1 MIKMPYKK
9 SSYNPSVTPRVIC
22 FETCRTAHFS
32 SYERTKTFEKIS
44 GSRGANCWHP
54 LKRWMVLALTE
65 RSFPA
70 HLHSSLLVEE
80 AGQGICNIN
89 TVPAHVRKELPPHKI
104 NFTESVERG
113 TACVHGC
120 VYMRVEGVT
129 LRFVIHFVSV
139 YSIIH
144 PGVQRAAYMPGTVCD
159 RVQQPCSEI
168 FMRHFSVGTEKRFP
182 RHLRPCLA
190 LWMEMHGYER
200 GNKSVRNSK
209 HTWSMSQNAWNQSCS
224 L

>member
-1 MIKMPYKK
+1 MQLQGWFALRPAELHIFHRMREQRHLK
-9 SSYNPSVTPRVIC
+9 
-22 FETCRTAHFS
+22 
-32 SYERTKTFEKIS
+32 KIS
-44 GSRGANCWHP
+44 GSRGANHWHP

-80 AGQGICNIN
+80 AGQEICNIN

-168 FMRHFSVGTEKRFP
+168 FMRHFSVETEKRFP

-190 LWMEMHGYER
+190 LWMEMHRYER

-209 HTWSMSQNAWNQSCS
+209 HTWSLSQNAWNQSCS

>member
-120 VYMRVEGVT
+120 VDMRVERGHIAICYPLCFGLFYYSSRCAESSLHAWHSVWSCAT
-129 LRFVIHFVSV
+129 ALLWNIHEALFGRNRKE
-139 YSIIH
+139 I
-144 PGVQRAAYMPGTVCD
+144 PKTPAPLPGTLD
-159 RVQQPCSEI
+159 GDARI
-168 FMRHFSVGTEKRFP
+168 RAR
-182 RHLRPCLA
+182 
-190 LWMEMHGYER
+190 
-200 GNKSVRNSK
+200 
-209 HTWSMSQNAWNQSCS
+209 
-224 L
+224 